1 MLQGVELSLES
12 VKLTAFFLFISLSLH
27 HCLELLELLSL
38 LLKLLLLFEV
48 QLPLQGDH
56 VTLNL
61 IILGPVVISM
71 LIRYLKSAFEFDDL
85 ELLGA

>member
-1 MLQGVELSLES
+1 MLQGVELSLEG
-12 VKLTAFFLFISLSLH
+12 VELAALFLFISLSLH
-27 HCLELLELLSL
+27 HCLELFELLSL
-38 LLKLLLLFEV
+38 LLKLLLFFKV

-56 VTLNL
+56 VTLDL

-71 LIRYLKSAFEFDDL
+71 LIRYLKSTFEFDNL